1 MKKVFALLV
10 LSALGLAAFL
20 PLIVQGQGQ
29 SQQHRPQAEVTQEVK
44 HDVSPP
50 LRDINDHVFENRERK
65 REKPLRLIPQNEANT
80 LQPDAAVQSSS
91 GPLVNTTSGVG
102 IAGVGDGD
110 LGFTPNAAPPDT
122 NAAVGAT
129 QVVQWVNESYAVFDK
144 TTGLL
149 LLGPRAG
156 NSIWAGFG
164 GGCET
169 NNDGDPIIQYDKSA
183 NRWVFT
189 QFSVS
194 TTPYL
199 QCVAVSTTPDA
210 TSTFNRYAF
219 SYGNTQFPD
228 YPKLG
233 VWPDA
238 YYISYNIFN
247 NGQTFGGAKVCAFD
261 RAAMLAGAAATQ
273 QCFQLSTAY

>member
-10 LSALGLAAFL
+10 LSALGLAAFF

-29 SQQHRPQAEVTQEVK
+29 SQARRPQAEVTQEVK

-144 TTGLL
+144 TTGALV
-149 LLGPRAG
+149 LGPRAG

-189 QFSVS
+189 QFSVP

-199 QCVAVSTTPDA
+199 QCVAVSTTSDA
-210 TSTFNRYAF
+210 TGSYFRYAF
-219 SYGNTQFPD
+219 TQPNFPD

-238 YYISYNIFN
+238 YYVTFN
-247 NGQTFGGAKVCAFD
+247 MFSG
-261 RAAMLAGAAATQ
+261 
-273 QCFQLSTAY
+273 

>member
-110 LGFTPNAAPPDT
+110 LGFSPNAAPPDT

-156 NSIWAGFG
+156 NSIWSGFG
-164 GGCET
+164 GGCEA
-169 NNDGDPIIQYDKSA
+169 NNDGDPIIQYDKAA

-194 TTPYL
+194 TLPYL
-199 QCVAVSTTPDA
+199 QCVAVSTTSDA
-210 TSTFNRYAF
+210 TGGYNRYAL
-219 SYGNTQFPD
+219 SYGNTPFSHH
-228 YPKLG
+228 PKPGGL
-233 VWPDA
+233 PA
-238 YYISYNIFN
+238 AFFLSLHNLN
-247 NGQTFGGAKVCAFD
+247 NRT
-261 RAAMLAGAAATQ
+261 T
-273 QCFQLSTAY
+273 